1 MATIKQARTAKKVY
15 QLRIEL
21 ADVQPTVRRTLWV
34 PDTIKV
40 SRLDKVMQAA
50 FGWAN
55 KHLHEFRIAG
65 RRYGQ
70 TDFADRDD
78 RELLDERLFTLEGVV
93 GTSVREF
100 IHDYDFGDG
109 WRHRILVEHIIDANE
124 YNNWPLCVD
133 GENACP
139 PEDVGGPHGYAAFVA
154 LMADPTRE
162 DYLEMW
168 RWHGGPFNPEAFEIS
183 AANMR
188 IRKIGG

>member
-78 RELLDERLFTLEGVV
+78 RELLDERHFTLDGVV
-93 GTSVREF
+93 GDSVREF
-100 IHDYDFGDG
+100 VHDYDFGDG

-139 PEDVGGPHGYAAFVA
+139 PEDVGGPHGYASFVA
-154 LMADPTRE
+154 LMADPTHE
-162 DYLEMW
+162 HYLEMW
-168 RWHGGPFNPEAFEIS
+168 RSRVRHQIAFSPFSKIFIS
-183 AANMR
+183 
-188 IRKIGG
+188 IKSVT

>member
-21 ADVQPTVRRTLWV
+21 ANVQPTVWRTLWV
-34 PDTIKV
+34 PGTIKI

-55 KHLHEFRIAG
+55 KHMHEFRIDG

-70 TDFADRDD
+70 TDFADRGD
-78 RELLDERLFTLEGVV
+78 RDLLDERLFTLEAVI
-93 GTSVREF
+93 GTSVKEF
-100 IHDYDFGDG
+100 VHDYDFGDG
-109 WRHRILVEHIIDANE
+109 WSHKIRVEHIIDANE
-124 YNNWPLCVD
+124 YNNWPVCID
-133 GENACP
+133 GANACP
-139 PEDVGGPHGYAAFVA
+139 PEDVGGPHGFASFVA
-154 LMADPTRE
+154 LMSDPTRE

-188 IRKIGG
+188 IRRIGG